1 VPSGHG
7 PIEAVLFDL
16 DGTLTDPAVGITRS
30 LAHAF
35 VAVGRPV
42 PDAGALLGLIGPP
55 LVDAFA
61 AMGMAGDE
69 IDSAIRAYRER
80 YAATGLFENA
90 LVPGVEALLD
100 ELVAAGVRL
109 AIATSKPEPFAA
121 TILEHFAIADRFD
134 AVAGATLDQR
144 RRHKDEVVLH
154 ALELLGLPPIAGT
167 VMVGDREHDVHG
179 AAQHGVRTIGVLW
192 GYGPRAELA
201 AAGAWRV
208 VQTPAEL
215 RDVLLG

>member
-1 VPSGHG
+1 V
-7 PIEAVLFDL
+7 IETVLFDL

-35 VAVGRPV
+35 AAVGRPV
-42 PDAGALLGLIGPP
+42 PGFAALRGLIGPP
-55 LVDAFA
+55 LVDAFGS
-61 AMGMAGDE
+61 MGLHTDE
-69 IDSAIRAYRER
+69 IDGAIAAYRER
-80 YAATGLFENA
+80 YVETGMFENA
-90 LVPGVEALLD
+90 LVPGIEALLD
-100 ELVAAGVRL
+100 ELVSAGVRL
-109 AIATSKPEPFAA
+109 AIATSKPEPFAV

-134 AVAGATLDQR
+134 AIAGATLDQR

-154 ALELLGLPPIAGT
+154 ALELLGLPPAPGT

-179 AAQHGVRTIGVLW
+179 AAEHDVRTVGVLW
-192 GYGPRAELA
+192 GYGPRAELE

-208 VQTPAEL
+208 VETPVEL